1 MNKKE
6 PNIGKHSFEKEACVI
21 GSFAAG
27 VASGVGGSAV
37 AVELQGMDTDEVLD
51 LQTEK
56 SANVNVEDEP
66 IVSVGT
72 VSQSSPAPEEALVA
86 TDEGIRI
93 AQVDDNVSFAT
104 AFADA
109 RAQVGPGG
117 AFEWK
122 GHVYNTFYEEEWNSM
137 SSAERAQYQSR
148 IDYNAIIGNE
158 LTSEHIVS
166 HNSMTSE
173 VPIDTN
179 SDDEGVRILG
189 VEAVMDS
196 DGNPMIVAGIEI
208 DGEQALLVDVDND
221 GTMDVIMIDKNGNH
235 HIDWN
240 EMYDIS
246 DAQIS
251 TDVLMQ
257 TTEEPHDSHLFF
269 TNDSGSDYMG
279 DTDSNVFV

>member
-1 MNKKE
+1 MNNKE
-6 PNIGKHSFEKEACVI
+6 LNIGKHSFEKDACVI

-37 AVELQGMDTDEVLD
+37 AVELQGVDTDEVLD

-117 AFEWK
+117 AFEWR

-137 SSAERAQYQSR
+137 SDRKS
-148 IDYNAIIGNE
+148 
-158 LTSEHIVS
+158 V
-166 HNSMTSE
+166 
-173 VPIDTN
+173 V
-179 SDDEGVRILG
+179 
-189 VEAVMDS
+189 
-196 DGNPMIVAGIEI
+196 
-208 DGEQALLVDVDND
+208 
-221 GTMDVIMIDKNGNH
+221 
-235 HIDWN
+235 
-240 EMYDIS
+240 
-246 DAQIS
+246 
-251 TDVLMQ
+251 
-257 TTEEPHDSHLFF
+257 
-269 TNDSGSDYMG
+269 
-279 DTDSNVFV
+279 

>member
-1 MNKKE
+1 MNNKE
-6 PNIGKHSFEKEACVI
+6 LNIGKHSFEKDACVI

-37 AVELQGMDTDEVLD
+37 AVELQGVDTDEVLD

-93 AQVDDNVSFAT
+93 AQVDDNVSFVT

-117 AFEWK
+117 AFEWR

-137 SSAERAQYQSR
+137 SSTERAQYQSR

-158 LTSEHIVS
+158 PTSEHLVS

-173 VPIDTN
+173 VPVDTN

-221 GTMDVIMIDKNGNH
+221 GTMDVIMVDENGNH
-235 HIDWN
+235 HIDRN

-251 TDVLMQ
+251 TDALMQ
-257 TTEEPHDSHLFF
+257 ATEEPHDSHLFF

-279 DTDSNVFV
+279 DTDSNIFV